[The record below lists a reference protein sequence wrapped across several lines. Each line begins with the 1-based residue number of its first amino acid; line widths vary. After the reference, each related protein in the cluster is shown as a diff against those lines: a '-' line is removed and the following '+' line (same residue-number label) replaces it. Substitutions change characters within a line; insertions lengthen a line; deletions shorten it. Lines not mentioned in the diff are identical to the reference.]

1 MSVTFAA
8 ALLFAITIA
17 LVLLPLLPTFSE
29 WRNRRDT
36 APLRVVYESEVDI
49 ESFAKSF
56 RSFID
61 SNFRSILEECRQ
73 AEDAREGTLGENREY
88 IAVGSDGLS
97 VLSEVERRVGRSRR
111 LVLSSADLLLPDR
124 TVFLGEIYAGRSVYG
139 GERSIYRAI
148 LAEDSI
154 DLGSS
159 SRSLRWLHAGK
170 RVHAAAGSV
179 LHGRVSAGEVV
190 NLEDGCGFERLRAPR
205 IEFGATS
212 ARGGP
217 EAGKEAVPSVV
228 LQPEDVPH
236 LVEVEAGRWLVA
248 RKLEVPPDVIV
259 EADIVVTGW
268 CRVGRGARIVGSI
281 KSHKDLH
288 LAEGVQI
295 EGSAVSGYGLYV
307 GAGCHISGPALAET
321 DIHLARG
328 STVGTAQRLTTVSG
342 RTVHS
347 ACGVVVH
354 GTVWAHVVGQVLPD
368 STEAHP
374 GIEA

>member
-17 LVLLPLLPTFSE
+17 LVLLPLMPTLSE

-73 AEDAREGTLGENREY
+73 AEDAREGRLGENREY

-97 VLSEVERRVGRSRR
+97 ILSEAERRVGRSKR

-159 SRSLRWLHAGK
+159 SRSLRWLAWPPSI
-170 RVHAAAGSV
+170 VTAANCEVNALS
-179 LHGRVSAGEVV
+179 GE
-190 NLEDGCGFERLRAPR
+190 GER
-205 IEFGATS
+205 
-212 ARGGP
+212 
-217 EAGKEAVPSVV
+217 K
-228 LQPEDVPH
+228 
-236 LVEVEAGRWLVA
+236 
-248 RKLEVPPDVIV
+248 
-259 EADIVVTGW
+259 
-268 CRVGRGARIVGSI
+268 
-281 KSHKDLH
+281 
-288 LAEGVQI
+288 
-295 EGSAVSGYGLYV
+295 
-307 GAGCHISGPALAET
+307 
-321 DIHLARG
+321 
-328 STVGTAQRLTTVSG
+328 
-342 RTVHS
+342 
-347 ACGVVVH
+347 
-354 GTVWAHVVGQVLPD
+354 
-368 STEAHP
+368 
-374 GIEA
+374 